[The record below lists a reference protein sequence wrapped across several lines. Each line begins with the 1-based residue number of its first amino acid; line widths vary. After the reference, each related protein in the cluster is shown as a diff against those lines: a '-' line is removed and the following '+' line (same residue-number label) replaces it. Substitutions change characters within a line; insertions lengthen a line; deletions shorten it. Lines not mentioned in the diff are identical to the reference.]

1 MKPKNLLN
9 STLSLLALSLTIGT
23 TAAIAATP
31 YVDSVKGR
39 VELKRK
45 NVSNEGFRGI
55 TRGPVSLSSGD
66 QLKISRGAI
75 ARIACPGQKTIVE
88 KLGTGDR
95 LTPQQICPTWR
106 PPGIDK
112 GAPPRGEM
120 GGKDAQIPY
129 LISPRRSLI
138 LTPTPTLRWNP
149 VAGATQYTVQIK
161 NAQGIVWQTQVK
173 TPQVTYPGTTAL
185 IPGIP
190 YTVIVKT
197 NTGKSSE
204 SELGSQFFLLR
215 SAELQTVQ
223 AETNLITQI
232 DASPE
237 IKALRLAEYYANYK
251 LPETAYGLT
260 EKTVKDYSLS
270 ADAIDTLETLLKT
283 SKPTPLIYRK
293 LGTLYTNI
301 GVTLPAEEAY
311 LKAIDSIQSPE
322 DLEEW
327 TLTAVVLGELYD
339 ELSQNP
345 KQAIGWYTKQAIG
358 WYQQARAGFIF
369 LSDKSAETVTNRI
382 EKLKNI

>member
-23 TAAIAATP
+23 TAAIADMP
-31 YVDSVKGR
+31 YVESVQGR

-45 NVSNEGFRGI
+45 NASDEGFRSI
-55 TRGPVSLSSGD
+55 TRGPVSLSAGD
-66 QLKISRGAI
+66 QLKISSGAI
-75 ARIACPGQKTIVE
+75 AKVVCPGQNAIVE
-88 KLGTGDR
+88 KRGTGER
-95 LTPQQICPTWR
+95 LSPQKICPTWR
-106 PPGIDK
+106 AVIDK
-112 GAPPRGEM
+112 GAPPIGEM
-120 GGKDAQIPY
+120 GGKNAQIPY

-173 TPQVTYPGTTAL
+173 TPQVTYPGTIAL
-185 IPGIP
+185 TPGIP
-190 YTVIVKT
+190 YTVVIKT

-204 SELGSQFFLLR
+204 SEFGSQFLLLR
-215 SAELQTVQ
+215 SAELKTVQ

-232 DASPE
+232 EASPE
-237 IKALRLAEYYANYK
+237 IKALRLAEYYANYE
-251 LPETAYGLT
+251 LPEPTAYGLT

-283 SKPTPLIYRK
+283 SKSTPLIYRK

-301 GVTLPAEEAY
+301 GVTLPAEEIY
-311 LKAIDSIQSPE
+311 LKAIESIQSPE

-327 TLTAVVLGELYD
+327 TLTAVALGELY
-339 ELSQNP
+339 ELSQSP
-345 KQAIGWYTKQAIG
+345 KQAIG

-369 LSDKSAETVTNRI
+369 LSDKRSETLTYRI
-382 EKLKNI
+382 EKLKKAF

>member
-1 MKPKNLLN
+1 MQLKNLLN
-9 STLSLLALSLTIGT
+9 NTLSLLALSLTIGT

-45 NVSNEGFRGI
+45 NASDEGFRVI

-66 QLKISRGAI
+66 QLKISPGAI
-75 ARIACPGQKTIVE
+75 AKVVCPGQNAIV
-88 KLGTGDR
+88 KKRGTGER
-95 LTPQQICPTWR
+95 LSTQKICPTWR
-106 PPGIDK
+106 AVIDK
-112 GAPPRGEM
+112 GAPPIGEM

-138 LTPTPTLRWNP
+138 LTSTPTLRWNP

-173 TPQVTYPGTTAL
+173 TPQVTYPGTPAL
-185 IPGIP
+185 TPSIP
-190 YTVIVKT
+190 YTVIIKT

-204 SELGSQFFLLR
+204 SEFGSQFLLLR
-215 SAELQTVQ
+215 SAELKTVQ

-237 IKALRLAEYYANYK
+237 IKALRLADYYASYQ
-251 LPETAYGLT
+251 LPEPTVYGLT

-301 GVTLPAEEAY
+301 GVTLPAEQAY

-327 TLTAVVLGELYD
+327 TLTAVALGELY
-339 ELSQNP
+339 ELAQER
-345 KQAIGWYTKQAIG
+345 KQAIG

-369 LSDKSAETVTNRI
+369 LSDKRAETLIYRI
-382 EKLKNI
+382 EKLKMVL

>member
-1 MKPKNLLN
+1 MQLKNLLN
-9 STLSLLALSLTIGT
+9 NTLSLLALSLTIGT

-45 NVSNEGFRGI
+45 NASDEGFRVI

-66 QLKISRGAI
+66 QLKISPGAI
-75 ARIACPGQKTIVE
+75 AKVVCPGQNAIV
-88 KLGTGDR
+88 KKRGTGER
-95 LTPQQICPTWR
+95 LSTQKICPTWR
-106 PPGIDK
+106 AVIDK
-112 GAPPRGEM
+112 GAPPIGEM

-138 LTPTPTLRWNP
+138 LTSTPTLRWNP

-173 TPQVTYPGTTAL
+173 TPQVTYPGTPAL
-185 IPGIP
+185 TPRIP
-190 YTVIVKT
+190 YTVIIKT

-204 SELGSQFFLLR
+204 SEFGSQFLLLR
-215 SAELQTVQ
+215 SAELKTVQ

-237 IKALRLAEYYANYK
+237 IKALRLADYYASYQ
-251 LPETAYGLT
+251 LPEPTVYGLT

-270 ADAIDTLETLLKT
+270 ANAIDTLETLLKI

-301 GVTLPAEEAY
+301 GVTLPAEQAY

-327 TLTAVVLGELYD
+327 TLTAVALGELY
-339 ELSQNP
+339 ELAQER
-345 KQAIGWYTKQAIG
+345 KQAIG

-369 LSDKSAETVTNRI
+369 LSDKRAETLIYRI
-382 EKLKNI
+382 EKLKMVL

>member
-1 MKPKNLLN
+1 MQLKNLLN
-9 STLSLLALSLTIGT
+9 NTLSLLALSLTIGT

-45 NVSNEGFRGI
+45 NASNEGFRVI

-66 QLKISRGAI
+66 QLKISLGAI
-75 ARIACPGQKTIVE
+75 AKVVCPGQNAIVE
-88 KLGTGDR
+88 KRGTGER
-95 LTPQQICPTWR
+95 LSTQKICPTWR
-106 PPGIDK
+106 AVIDK
-112 GAPPRGEM
+112 GAPPIGEI

-138 LTPTPTLRWNP
+138 LTSTPTLRWNP

-173 TPQVTYPGTTAL
+173 TPQVTYPGPPAL
-185 IPGIP
+185 TPSIP
-190 YTVIVKT
+190 YTVIIKT

-204 SELGSQFFLLR
+204 SEFGSQFLLLR
-215 SAELQTVQ
+215 SAELKTVQ

-237 IKALRLAEYYANYK
+237 IKALRLADYYASYQ
-251 LPETAYGLT
+251 LPEPTAYELT
-260 EKTVKDYSLS
+260 EKTVKDYRLS
-270 ADAIDTLETLLKT
+270 ANAIDTLETLLKI

-301 GVTLPAEEAY
+301 GVTLPAEQAY

-327 TLTAVVLGELYD
+327 TLTAVALGELY
-339 ELSQNP
+339 ELAQER
-345 KQAIGWYTKQAIG
+345 KQAIG

-369 LSDKSAETVTNRI
+369 LSDKRAETLIYRI
-382 EKLKNI
+382 EKLKMVL

>member
-23 TAAIAATP
+23 TAAIASTP
-31 YVDSVKGR
+31 YINSVQGR

-45 NVSNEGFRGI
+45 SSSEFRPI
-55 TRGPVSLSSGD
+55 TRVPVSLSSGD
-66 QLKISRGAI
+66 QLKISQGAI
-75 ARIACPGQKTIVE
+75 ARVVCPGQTKSVE
-88 KLGTGDR
+88 KRGTGER
-95 LTPQQICPTWR
+95 LSTQKICPKWR
-106 PPGIDK
+106 PVIDK
-112 GAPPRGEM
+112 GAPPIGEM

-185 IPGIP
+185 TPGIP
-190 YTVIVKT
+190 HTVIVKT

-215 SAELQTVQ
+215 SAELQTIK

-237 IKALRLAEYYANYK
+237 IKALRLAEYYANYE
-251 LPETAYGLT
+251 LPEPTAYGLT

-270 ADAIDTLETLLKT
+270 NDAIDTLETLLKT

-301 GVTLPAEEAY
+301 GVTLPAEQAY
-311 LKAIDSIQSPE
+311 LKAIDSIESPE

-327 TLTAVVLGELYD
+327 TLTALSLGELY
-339 ELSQNP
+339 ELAQDP
-345 KQAIGWYTKQAIG
+345 KQAIG
-358 WYQQARAGFIF
+358 WYQQARSGFIF
-369 LSDKSAETVTNRI
+369 LSDKRAETVTNRI
-382 EKLKNI
+382 ERLRKTL

>member
-1 MKPKNLLN
+1 MQLKNLLN
-9 STLSLLALSLTIGT
+9 NTLSLLALSLTIGT

-45 NVSNEGFRGI
+45 NASDEGFRVI

-66 QLKISRGAI
+66 QLKISLGAI
-75 ARIACPGQKTIVE
+75 ARVVCPGQNAIVE
-88 KLGTGDR
+88 KRGTGER
-95 LTPQQICPTWR
+95 LSTQKICPTWR
-106 PPGIDK
+106 AVIDK
-112 GAPPRGEM
+112 GAPPIGEM

-138 LTPTPTLRWNP
+138 LTSTPTLRWNP

-173 TPQVTYPGTTAL
+173 TSQVTYPGTPAL
-185 IPGIP
+185 TPSIL
-190 YTVIVKT
+190 YTVIIKT

-204 SELGSQFFLLR
+204 SEFGSQFLLLR
-215 SAELQTVQ
+215 SAELKTVQ

-237 IKALRLAEYYANYK
+237 IKALRLADYYASYQ
-251 LPETAYGLT
+251 LPEPTAYGLI
-260 EKTVKDYSLS
+260 EKTVKDYRLS
-270 ADAIDTLETLLKT
+270 ANAIHTLETLLKI

-293 LGTLYTNI
+293 LGMLYTNI
-301 GVTLPAEEAY
+301 GVTLPAEQAY

-327 TLTAVVLGELYD
+327 TLTAVALGELY
-339 ELSQNP
+339 ELAQER
-345 KQAIGWYTKQAIG
+345 KQAIG

-369 LSDKSAETVTNRI
+369 LSDKRAETLIYRI
-382 EKLKNI
+382 EKLKMVL

>member
-1 MKPKNLLN
+1 MQLKNLLN
-9 STLSLLALSLTIGT
+9 NTLSLLALSLTIGT

-45 NVSNEGFRGI
+45 NASDEGFRVI

-66 QLKISRGAI
+66 QLKISPGAI
-75 ARIACPGQKTIVE
+75 AKVVCPGQNAIVE
-88 KLGTGDR
+88 KRGTGER
-95 LTPQQICPTWR
+95 LSTQKICPTWR
-106 PPGIDK
+106 AVIDK
-112 GAPPRGEM
+112 GAPPIGEM

-138 LTPTPTLRWNP
+138 LTSTPTLRWNP

-173 TPQVTYPGTTAL
+173 TSQVTYPGTPAL
-185 IPGIP
+185 TPSIL
-190 YTVIVKT
+190 YTVIIKT

-204 SELGSQFFLLR
+204 SEFGSQFLLLR
-215 SAELQTVQ
+215 SAELKTVQ

-237 IKALRLAEYYANYK
+237 IKALRLADYYASYQ
-251 LPETAYGLT
+251 LPEPTVYGLT

-270 ADAIDTLETLLKT
+270 ANAIDTLETLLKI

-301 GVTLPAEEAY
+301 GVTLPAEQAY

-327 TLTAVVLGELYD
+327 TLTAVALGELY
-339 ELSQNP
+339 ELAQER
-345 KQAIGWYTKQAIG
+345 KQAIG

-369 LSDKSAETVTNRI
+369 LSDKRAETLIYRI
-382 EKLKNI
+382 EKLKMVL